1 MPFLQFKGK
10 TAVETYHY
18 TVPHHTLA
26 FDPAASVLE
35 AGRTPSLD
43 GNVIIEGDNLRA
55 LKALLPTHAGRVK
68 CVYIDPPYNT
78 GNEGWVYNDN
88 LTQPQFKEWIG
99 QVVGKEGEDAC
110 RHDKWCCMMYPR
122 LMLLKELLRED
133 GVIFVSID
141 DNEVAHLRLLMD
153 EVFGEENFVAT
164 IIWQK
169 NFAPKN
175 SAQWFSEDHD
185 YIVVYAKSKSLWR
198 PILGERSEEQLLLY
212 TNPDN
217 DPRGPWASGDLS
229 ARNSYS
235 KGIYGVTCPGGRYVE
250 GPPPGTYWRIEE
262 KKLWDLHKDNRIWWG
277 EDQNGVPRLKRFLSE
292 VKEGIT
298 PRTIWLHDEAG
309 NTQEAKKGLLEV
321 VPVEETVFQTPKP
334 TRLIEKVLAVASSGD
349 DIILDS
355 FAGSGTTG
363 QAVLQLNRE
372 DGYTRSF
379 ILVQQP
385 YDTKD
390 NEKLGFNICQKLT
403 AERVRRVIE
412 GYTYQG
418 VQAETLLEEKVGLNT
433 LKKADELLARIE
445 AAREQG
451 RAGYDDMRAE
461 MKDGVVKVE
470 GIKNIQGK
478 TEGLGGA
485 FTYAR
490 VSDAPL
496 FGEYRDLGD
505 PPPPYEDLAKY
516 IFYTETSRQWDPA
529 GLDRATGRI
538 GRQGGT
544 SYYLLYTPD
553 GEANAALDL
562 KWLRSVALADPNAKL
577 VVYCEKFWM
586 HRDELRRWEGDNRK
600 SVRAMIVPFQLK

>member
-18 TVPHHTLA
+18 TIPHHTLA
-26 FDPAASVLE
+26 FDSAASVL
-35 AGRTPSLD
+35 GDGQTPSLD

-88 LTQPQFKEWIG
+88 LTQPQFNEWIG

-122 LMLLKELLRED
+122 LRLLKELLSDD
-133 GVIFVSID
+133 GAIFISID

-153 EVFGEENFVAT
+153 EVFGEENFKCDFLWNSRKSRQNDIDVSLAHNHT
-164 IIWQK
+164 LVFAK
-169 NFAPKN
+169 NISKMTFNVMEIDPAK
-175 SAQWFSEDHD
+175 FS
-185 YIVVYAKSKSLWR
+185 
-198 PILGERSEEQLLLY
+198 
-212 TNPDN
+212 NPDN
-217 DPRGPWASGDLS
+217 DPRGSWKADPFDAPNVRLNLTYPIENPNTHEVYLPPEGRHWRTEQAKYRVLLKDKRIVFG
-229 ARNSYS
+229 R
-235 KGIYGVTCPGGRYVE
+235 KGQTKP
-250 GPPPGTYWRIEE
+250 
-262 KKLWDLHKDNRIWWG
+262 
-277 EDQNGVPRLKRFLSE
+277 QLKVFLSE
-292 VKEGIT
+292 AEQEG
-298 PRTIWLHDEAG
+298 A
-309 NTQEAKKGLLEV
+309 NTTTWWDDLDTATRASQLLEQILGHKKF
-321 VPVEETVFQTPKP
+321 ETPKP
-334 TRLIEKVLAVASSGD
+334 TDLLKRIIHLSCGPD
-349 DIILDS
+349 DIVLDS

-363 QAVLQLNRE
+363 HAVLELNHE
-372 DGYTRSF
+372 DGGDRRF
-379 ILVQQP
+379 ILVQQR
-385 YDTKD
+385 YDTKKD
-390 NEKLGFNICQKLT
+390 EVEKVNICET
-403 AERVRRVIE
+403 ITRERVRRVIQ
-412 GYTYQG
+412 GYPYQG
-418 VQAETLLEEKVGLNT
+418 TQAETILEEKVGLNT

-451 RAGYDDMRAE
+451 RAGYDDVRAE

-470 GIKNIQGK
+470 GIKNIRGK

-496 FGEYRDLGD
+496 FGEYRDLGN

-529 GLDRATGRI
+529 GLNRATGKI
-538 GRQGGT
+538 GRHSGA

-586 HRDELRRWEGDNRK
+586 HRDELRRWEGDHRK

>member
-153 EVFGEENFVAT
+153 EVFGEDNFIAELVWEKT
-164 IIWQK
+164 RK
-169 NFAPKN
+169 NDAKF
-175 SAQWFSEDHD
+175 FSVGHE
-185 YIVVYAKSKSLWR
+185 YMLVFAKSLGLLKAQKTVWREAKPGAVEIMREYRKLRASLKEDIAVQDALRAWYADLPKTHPSKKLSR
-198 PILGERSEEQLLLY
+198 Y
-212 TNPDN
+212 KWVDKY
-217 DPRGPWASGDLS
+217 GPWRDRDISW
-229 ARNSYS
+229 
-235 KGIYGVTCPGGRYVE
+235 PGGNGPRYDVLHPVTGKPCKVPDSGWRFSNPESMQRQIDLGLIVFRDDETEPPFRKAHLNIVPEEYAEDPTDVVE
-250 GPPPGTYWRIEE
+250 DAVEAEE
-262 KKLWDLHKDNRIWWG
+262 EEESDEGVGLQVMPSVIYKQSQVSVKYLRKLMGGKVFSNPKDYEVIAR
-277 EDQNGVPRLKRFLSE
+277 VLRLCTSD
-292 VKEGIT
+292 G
-298 PRTIWLHDEAG
+298 
-309 NTQEAKKGLLEV
+309 
-321 VPVEETVFQTPKP
+321 
-334 TRLIEKVLAVASSGD
+334 

-363 QAVLQLNRE
+363 QAVLELNKE
-372 DGYTRSF
+372 DGGNRKF
-379 ILVQQP
+379 VLVQQK
-385 YDTKD
+385 YDSKD
-390 NEKLGFNICQKLT
+390 DERKEINICRTIT
-403 AERVRRVIE
+403 AERVRRVIA
-412 GYTYQG
+412 GQG
-418 VQAETLLEEKVGLNT
+418 VPAT
-433 LKKADELLARIE
+433 
-445 AAREQG
+445 
-451 RAGYDDMRAE
+451 
-461 MKDGVVKVE
+461 
-470 GIKNIQGK
+470 
-478 TEGLGGA
+478 GGA